1 MEAPEDPRLRHVG
14 LLYDERMCR
23 HATPDGKSHPE
34 NPERIRAIWRK
45 LESEGIPQRCLVLR
59 AKEAE
64 DKYIALVHTQS
75 HIKLIRNISSK
86 EFDSQRLRLAS
97 KFNSIYFNKGSSEAA
112 YLAAGSVVE
121 VSEKVAK
128 GDLDS
133 AIAIVRPPG
142 HHAESNEAMG
152 FCLFNNVAIAANFL
166 LNERPELG
174 IRKILIVDWD
184 VHHGNGTQNMFYKD
198 PRVLFFSI
206 HRCLVLRA
214 KEAEDKYIALV
225 HTQSHIK
232 LIRNISS
239 KEFDSQRLRLASK
252 FNSIYFNK
260 GSSEAAYLAAGS
272 VVEVSEKVAKGD
284 LDSAIAIV
292 RPPGHHAESNEAMG
306 FCLFNN
312 VAIAA
317 NFLLNER
324 PELGIRKILIVDWD
338 VHHGNGT
345 QNMFYKD
352 PRVLFFSIHRFD
364 FGSFY
369 PAGDDGSYCMVG
381 EGAGAGYNINVPWE
395 HGQCGDADYLAVW
408 DHVLLPVAE
417 SYNPDIILI
426 SAGFDAGKIVMAL
439 EGGYNLN
446 SIANSVLACAKVL
459 LEEKP
464 VVGSIEA
471 QPFEST
477 WRVIQEVRHELK
489 TFWPAL
495 AVELPQKVLASN
507 SRPCPV
513 EVQNFPFNFFQSF
526 LNLSQAMMDSLNLSS
541 SSESDVESDGEASST
556 IRSSNFVEIIEPLS
570 KLNIDEDN
578 QGKAVVSNH
587 IPAEQTYVVS
597 SEECRNAQALVPDDS
612 VDGCFPWRSVLSNI
626 EVWYGSYGSNMWKPR
641 FLCYIEGGKILKFW
655 YRLTS
660 NGKDFFI
667 LVIDSIPRL
676 EQFNDILFQENSLHQ
691 ENGKSHGARVP
702 ILDLSEIGFVAE
714 NKSLPLEALKAGWYS
729 NVLYLGKEDNLPI
742 LTMTCSFS
750 EIERF
755 KSGELPVAGPSNNYM
770 NTLVRGL
777 VEGKQLT
784 RKEAIAYINDAA
796 GRGL

>member
-1 MEAPEDPRLRHVG
+1 MEAPEDPRRRRVG

-23 HATPDGKSHPE
+23 HATPDGESHPE
-34 NPERIRAIWRK
+34 NPERIRAIWLK
-45 LESEGIPQRCLVLR
+45 LESEGIPQRCVVLR

-86 EFDSQRLRLAS
+86 EFDSQRLRIAS

-142 HHAESNEAMG
+142 HHAES
-152 FCLFNNVAIAANFL
+152 
-166 LNERPELG
+166 
-174 IRKILIVDWD
+174 D
-184 VHHGNGTQNMFYKD
+184 
-198 PRVLFFSI
+198 
-206 HRCLVLRA
+206 
-214 KEAEDKYIALV
+214 
-225 HTQSHIK
+225 
-232 LIRNISS
+232 
-239 KEFDSQRLRLASK
+239 
-252 FNSIYFNK
+252 
-260 GSSEAAYLAAGS
+260 
-272 VVEVSEKVAKGD
+272 
-284 LDSAIAIV
+284 
-292 RPPGHHAESNEAMG
+292 EAMG

-369 PAGDDGSYCMVG
+369 PAGDGGSYCMVG

-426 SAGFDAGKIVMAL
+426 SAGFDAAVRDPLGGCCITPYGYSLMLKKLMGFAQGKIVMTL

-464 VVGSIEA
+464 LVGSIEV

-495 AVELPQKVLASN
+495 AVELPQNVLASN
-507 SRPCPV
+507 GRPCPV
-513 EVQNFPFNFFQSF
+513 E
-526 LNLSQAMMDSLNLSS
+526 LNLSS
-541 SSESDVESDGEASST
+541 SSESDLGSDGEASST
-556 IRSSNFVEIIEPLS
+556 VCSSKFVEIIEPLS

-578 QGKAVVSNH
+578 QGKAIVSNH
-587 IPAEQTYVVS
+587 SPAEQTPVIS
-597 SEECRNAQALVPDDS
+597 SEECRNAQALVPDNS
-612 VDGCFPWRSVLSNI
+612 VDGCISWRSVLSNI
-626 EVWYGSYGSNMWKPR
+626 EVWYASYGSNMWKPR
-641 FLCYIEGGKILKFW
+641 FLCYIEGGK
-655 YRLTS
+655 
-660 NGKDFFI
+660 
-667 LVIDSIPRL
+667 
-676 EQFNDILFQENSLHQ
+676 
-691 ENGKSHGARVP
+691 
-702 ILDLSEIGFVAE
+702 
-714 NKSLPLEALKAGWYS
+714 
-729 NVLYLGKEDNLPI
+729 
-742 LTMTCSFS
+742 
-750 EIERF
+750 
-755 KSGELPVAGPSNNYM
+755 
-770 NTLVRGL
+770 
-777 VEGKQLT
+777 VEGMNKPCPGSRDKSSPKDVIWKTVPHRLFLCKISHPDMGQ
-784 RKEAIAYINDAA
+784 R
-796 GRGL
+796 RCCFSSS

>member
-1 MEAPEDPRLRHVG
+1 MAALDDPRRRRVG

-23 HATPDGKSHPE
+23 HATPDGESHPE
-34 NPERIRAIWRK
+34 NPERIRTIWRK
-45 LESEGIPQRCLVLR
+45 LESEGIPQRCVVMS

-64 DKYIALVHTQS
+64 DKYIAPVHAQS

-86 EFDSQRLRLAS
+86 EFDSQRLRIAS

-133 AIAIVRPPG
+133 AIALVRPPG
-142 HHAESNEAMG
+142 HHAESDEAMG

-198 PRVLFFSI
+198 PRVLFFS
-206 HRCLVLRA
+206 V
-214 KEAEDKYIALV
+214 
-225 HTQSHIK
+225 
-232 LIRNISS
+232 
-239 KEFDSQRLRLASK
+239 
-252 FNSIYFNK
+252 
-260 GSSEAAYLAAGS
+260 
-272 VVEVSEKVAKGD
+272 
-284 LDSAIAIV
+284 
-292 RPPGHHAESNEAMG
+292 
-306 FCLFNN
+306 
-312 VAIAA
+312 
-317 NFLLNER
+317 
-324 PELGIRKILIVDWD
+324 
-338 VHHGNGT
+338 
-345 QNMFYKD
+345 
-352 PRVLFFSIHRFD
+352 HRFD

-381 EGAGAGYNINVPWE
+381 EGPGAGYNINIPWE

-408 DHVLLPVAE
+408 DHVLLPVVE

-426 SAGFDAGKIVMAL
+426 SAGFDAAVRDPLGGCCVTPYGYSLMLKKLMGFARGKIVMAL

-464 VVGSIEA
+464 IVGSIEV

-495 AVELPQKVLASN
+495 AVELLQKVLVSN

-513 EVQNFPFNFFQSF
+513 K
-526 LNLSQAMMDSLNLSS
+526 LNLSS
-541 SSESDVESDGEASST
+541 SSESDVESDVGASSS
-556 IRSSNFVEIIEPLS
+556 IYSSNFVEIIEPLS
-570 KLNIDEDN
+570 KLNIVEDN
-578 QGKAVVSNH
+578 QGQAIVSNQ
-587 IPAEQTYVVS
+587 IPSGQNPIVLS
-597 SEECRNAQALVPDDS
+597 DECPNAQALPDNN
-612 VDGCFPWRSVLSNI
+612 VHACIPWRSVLSNI

-641 FLCYIEGGKILKFW
+641 FLCYIEGGKVEGMNKPCPGSRDKSSPKVVIWKTVPHRLFFARSHTRTWGEGGVAFLHPESNKNEKAYMCM
-655 YRLTS
+655 YRIT
-660 NGKDFFI
+660 
-667 LVIDSIPRL
+667 L
-676 EQFNDILFQENSLHQ
+676 EQFNDVLFQENNLHQ
-691 ENGKSHGARVP
+691 ENGKSQGAIEP
-702 ILDLSEIGFVAE
+702 LLDLSEIGIVAQ

-742 LTMTCSFS
+742 LTMTCLFS
-750 EIERF
+750 EVERF
-755 KSGELPVAGPSNNYM
+755 KSGELPVTGPSNNYM

-784 RKEAIAYINDAA
+784 REKAIAYINDAA